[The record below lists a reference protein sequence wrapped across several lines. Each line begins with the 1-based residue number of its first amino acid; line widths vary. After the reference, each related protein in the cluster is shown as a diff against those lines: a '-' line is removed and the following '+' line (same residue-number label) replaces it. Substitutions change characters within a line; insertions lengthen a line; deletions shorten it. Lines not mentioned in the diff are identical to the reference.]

1 MRLLPAVAPL
11 RLGVFTSAEAMAS
24 GWTPKALHHA
34 VATGRL
40 VRVRQGV
47 YISNRPGPDNPH
59 EAARASMRIS
69 AIAAVLAN
77 PTSMASHTAAAVL
90 HELPVWF
97 LPEQPCITVPPGFVG
112 DVEGAH
118 LHRARMPATH
128 QAFRGASVSSVE
140 RMVVDVG
147 REHGV
152 LSALVVADAALHRN
166 LTSVDAL
173 RAALRDCR
181 GWPGVRAAREAVN
194 LADGRAESPLETA
207 SRYKLRGRVPSPELQ
222 PSIFDAVGRFLGRCD
237 FLWDDLGVVGEA
249 DGMDKYD
256 GAKPLSLHEEKI
268 RQEDLE
274 NCGLVVVRWGPADL
288 NPIERLVARL
298 EAGYARAQRLNEP
311 RRWRTS
317 LMRRAS

>member
-1 MRLLPAVAPL
+1 MRPLPAVDPY
-11 RLGVFTSAEAMAS
+11 RLGVFTSAEALAS

-34 VATGRL
+34 AATGRV
-40 VRVRQGV
+40 VRLRPGV
-47 YISNRPGPDNPH
+47 YVADRPVPESPH
-59 EAARASMRIS
+59 ESARDSMRIS

-97 LPEQPCITVPPGFVG
+97 LPERPCVTVPPGYVG

-128 QAFRGASVSSVE
+128 QTLRGASVSSIE
-140 RMVVDVG
+140 RTVVDVG

-152 LSALVVADAALHRN
+152 LSALVVADAALHRS

-173 RAALRDCR
+173 RAGVRACR
-181 GWPGVRAAREAVN
+181 GWPGVRSAREAVD

-207 SRYKLRGRVPSPELQ
+207 SRYKLRGQVPPPELQ
-222 PSIFDAVGRFLGRCD
+222 PLIFDAAGLFLGRCD
-237 FLWDDLGVVGEA
+237 FLWEDLGVVGEA

-256 GAKPLSLHEEKI
+256 GTKPLSLREEKI

-288 NPIERLVARL
+288 NPIEGLVARL
-298 EAGYARAQRLNEP
+298 EAGYARAQRRREP
-311 RRWRTS
+311 RRWTAS